1 MEQLRSKMAKAPPVT
16 PPPQPRLVDLS
27 QEGENLLVRI
37 ELPGVNSADV
47 DVSLSDGAL
56 VIRRETAPNGGRI
69 LPKLRDLR
77 EDVFFRAEYL
87 YLRNLIN
94 LTGHNIRQAC
104 ALSGLSRSR
113 LYTLLKKYQLTHH
126 CSGSPSH

>member
-1 MEQLRSKMAKAPPVT
+1 MEQSRSKTTKEPSVPQAK
-16 PPPQPRLVDLS
+16 QPRIVDLS
-27 QEGENLLVRI
+27 EDGENLLVRI
-37 ELPGVNSADV
+37 ELPGIKSSDV
-47 DVSLSDGAL
+47 DVSVNEGSL
-56 VIRRETAPNGGRI
+56 VIRRESAPSRGRI

-104 ALSGLSRSR
+104 ELSGLSRSR
-113 LYTLLKKYQLTHH
+113 LYTLLKKYQLT
-126 CSGSPSH
+126 SH

>member
-1 MEQLRSKMAKAPPVT
+1 MEPSRSKTDKAPPVSPT
-16 PPPQPRLVDLS
+16 RQPRLVDLS
-27 QEGENLLVRI
+27 EDGENLLVRI
-37 ELPGVNSADV
+37 ELPGVKSAEV
-47 DVSLSDGAL
+47 DVSVSDGSL
-56 VIRRETAPNGGRI
+56 VIRRESAPERGRI

-87 YLRNLIN
+87 YLRNLIQ

-113 LYTLLKKYQLTHH
+113 LYTLLKKYQLT
-126 CSGSPSH
+126 SH